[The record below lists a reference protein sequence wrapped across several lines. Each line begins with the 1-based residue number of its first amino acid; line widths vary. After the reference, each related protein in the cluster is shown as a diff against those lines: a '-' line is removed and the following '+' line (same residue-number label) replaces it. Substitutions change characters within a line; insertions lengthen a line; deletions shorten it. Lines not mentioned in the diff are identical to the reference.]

1 MLTRRSLLGSTA
13 TLGGSAAL
21 AAGCSSLGVPLSPP
35 GAPPNAEVKLAAYT
49 RSIYLVLP
57 YGNYTDHDEAE
68 VRFERA
74 RMELDE
80 DEANAYGPKRGGYSL
95 DLRFVNDFYPPY
107 VEPKTE
113 EEAEALEAARLESIA
128 AVLDD
133 LDADLVT
140 VWPEEARHWGE
151 NGLLL
156 PLDRFSGAGESEL
169 NQEFFPTV
177 LNQYRRDGAL
187 YALPVDAQPLM
198 LFYDERYLTHKG
210 VPAPDSNWDWDELVR
225 QAVALTTTKQDGTVA
240 RWGLIAHGQR
250 VFWALWQN
258 EASLVDLDTQQCRL
272 QAPAATEALQFVHD
286 LLHKHSVSPLA
297 EMRDLWDYLRRTPP
311 AMLYDYPP
319 MILNQRDNFRMAAL
333 PRGKVSATPVRT
345 SLGIGIAARTQ
356 RTEAAFMALKGFN
369 RVMQAHVAIPAGREA
384 AARLADIR
392 PDIAPEEVLAV
403 QLSLEHGREY
413 PQHGL
418 PLSIMW
424 EISQSL
430 GRGDDVPTI
439 VNQACSIA
447 HEY

>member
-13 TLGGSAAL
+13 VLGGAAAL
-21 AAGCSSLGVPLSPP
+21 AAGCSSLGIPLSPP
-35 GAPPNAEVKLAAYT
+35 STSQGNVIKVAASP
-49 RSIYLVLP
+49 RSVYLVLP
-57 YGNYTDHDEAE
+57 YGNYTDDDEAE

-74 RMELDE
+74 RVALEE
-80 DEANAYGPKRGGYSL
+80 DETNAYGPKRGGYSL

-113 EEAEALEAARLESIA
+113 EETEAFIAARLESVA
-128 AVLDD
+128 TVLDD

-177 LNQYRRDGAL
+177 VNQYRRDGAL
-187 YALPVDAQPLM
+187 YALPVDAMPQM
-198 LFYDERYLTHKG
+198 LFYDPRYFAAHG
-210 VPAPDSNWDWDELVR
+210 VAPPYANWHWDDLVR
-225 QAVALTTTKQDGTVA
+225 HATTLTNFRQDGSVA
-240 RWGLIAHGQR
+240 RWGLIAHANG
-250 VFWALWQN
+250 VAWALWQSG
-258 EASLVDLDTQQCRL
+258 ASLVDLDTGQCRL
-272 QAPAATEALQFVHD
+272 QEPAALEALQFVHD
-286 LLHKHSVSPLA
+286 LLHKHRVSPLA
-297 EMRDLWDYLRRTPP
+297 EMRDLWDYHRRTPP
-311 AMLYDYPP
+311 AMFYDFPP
-319 MILNQRDNFRMAAL
+319 IVHNKRNDFRMAAL

-356 RTEAAFMALKGFN
+356 NTEAAFMALRGFN
-369 RVMQAHVAIPAGREA
+369 RAMQQNVAIPAGREA
-384 AARLADIR
+384 VARLADIR
-392 PDIAPEEVLAV
+392 PDISPEEVAAV
-403 QLSLEHGREY
+403 QHSLEHGREW

-418 PLSIMW
+418 PLTIMY
-424 EISQSL
+424 ELAQGL

-439 VNQACSIA
+439 VNQACTIA

>member
-13 TLGGSAAL
+13 TVGGSAAL

-35 GAPPNAEVKLAAYT
+35 GAPASRDLNVAAFT
-49 RSIYLVLP
+49 RSINLAMP
-57 YGNYTDHDEAE
+57 YGNYTDEHDNED
-68 VRFERA
+68 RFEQA
-74 RMELDE
+74 LAALEADE
-80 DEANAYGPKRGGYSL
+80 DNAFGPRRGEYSL
-95 DLRFVNDFYPPY
+95 SLRFVEDFTPQL
-107 VEPKTE
+107 EQPKTV
-113 EEAEALEAARLESIA
+113 EEARANEEAALAAIAETLDALE
-128 AVLDD
+128 
-133 LDADLVT
+133 ADLVT
-140 VWPEEARHWGE
+140 LWPEEARWWGE

-169 NQEFFPTV
+169 NQEFFPAV

-225 QAVALTTTKQDGTVA
+225 QAVALTTAKQDGTVA

-258 EASLVDLDTQQCRL
+258 EATIVDMDTGQCRL
-272 QAPAATEALQFVHD
+272 QTPAATEALQFVHD
-286 LLHKHSVSPLA
+286 LLHKHRVSPLA
-297 EMRDLWDYLRRTPP
+297 EMQDLWDYLRRTPP

-319 MILNQRDNFRMAAL
+319 MIHNQRDSFRMAAL

-369 RVMQAHVAIPAGREA
+369 RAMQAHVAIPAGREA

-403 QLSLEHGREY
+403 QHSLEHGREY

-424 EISQSL
+424 EITQSL

>member
-13 TLGGSAAL
+13 VLGGAAAL
-21 AAGCSSLGVPLSPP
+21 ATGCSSLGIPLSPP
-35 GAPPNAEVKLAAYT
+35 STPQGNVIKVAASP

-57 YGNYTDHDEAE
+57 YGNYTDDDEAE

-74 RMELDE
+74 RMALEE
-80 DEANAYGPKRGGYSL
+80 DETNAYGPKRGGYSL
-95 DLRFVNDFYPPY
+95 DLRLVNDFYPPY

-113 EEAEALEAARLESIA
+113 EETEAFIAARLESVA
-128 AVLDD
+128 TVLDD

-177 LNQYRRDGAL
+177 VSQFRRDGAL
-187 YALPVDAQPLM
+187 YALPVDAMPQM
-198 LFYDERYLTHKG
+198 LFYDEGFLNRQG
-210 VPAPDSNWDWDELVR
+210 VPPPDSNWSWDDLAR
-225 QAVALTTTKQDGTVA
+225 SAATLTSSKQDGTVS
-240 RWGLIAHGQR
+240 RWGLIAHGHGIS
-250 VFWALWQN
+250 WALWQN
-258 EASLVDLDTQQCRL
+258 KANIVNSDTAQCRL
-272 QAPAATEALQFVHD
+272 QEPAAVAALQFVHD
-286 LLHKHSVSPLA
+286 LLHKHRVSPLA
-297 EMRDLWDYLRRTPP
+297 EMRDLWDYHWRTPP
-311 AMLYDYPP
+311 AMFYDFPP
-319 MILNQRDNFRMAAL
+319 IVHNQRNDFRMAAL

-345 SLGIGIAARTQ
+345 RLGIGIAARTQ

-369 RVMQAHVAIPAGREA
+369 RAMQAHVAIPAGREA
-384 AARLADIR
+384 VARLADLR
-392 PDIAPEEVLAV
+392 PDISPEEVTAV
-403 QLSLEHGREY
+403 QHSLEHGREW

-418 PLSIMW
+418 PLTILY
-424 EISQSL
+424 ELAQGL
-430 GRGDDVPTI
+430 GRGEDVPTI

>member
-13 TLGGSAAL
+13 VLGGSTAL
-21 AAGCSSLGVPLSPP
+21 AAGCSSLGLPLSPL
-35 GAPPNAEVKLAAYT
+35 GAPQDGEIKVAANP

-57 YGNYTDHDEAE
+57 YGNYTDRDEAE

-74 RMELDE
+74 RLALEE
-80 DEANAYGPKRGGYSL
+80 DESNAYGPKRGGYSL
-95 DLRFVNDFYPPY
+95 ALQFVDDFYPPY

-113 EEAEALEAARLESIA
+113 EEAEAAEAARLESVA
-128 AVLDD
+128 AVLDN

-169 NQEFFPTV
+169 NREFFPTV

-187 YALPVDAQPLM
+187 YALPVDAMPLM
-198 LFYDERYLTHKG
+198 LFYDERYLASQG
-210 VPAPDSNWDWDELVR
+210 VPPPEPSWHWDDLVR
-225 QAVALTTTKQDGTVA
+225 NATTLTTSRQDGAVA
-240 RWGLIAHGQR
+240 RWGLIAHGQG
-250 VFWALWQN
+250 VSWALWQN
-258 EASLVDLDTQQCRL
+258 EATIVDMDTGQCRL
-272 QAPAATEALQFVHD
+272 TEPATWEALQFVHD
-286 LLHKHSVSPLA
+286 LLHTHRVSPLA
-297 EMRDLWDYLRRTPP
+297 ELRDLWDYLRRTPP
-311 AMLYDYPP
+311 AMFYDYPP
-319 MILNQRDNFRMAAL
+319 IVHNQRDSFRMAAL
-333 PRGKVSATPVRT
+333 PQGRVSATPVRT

-356 RTEAAFMALKGFN
+356 KTEAAFMALKGFN
-369 RVMQAHVAIPAGREA
+369 RAMQRQVAIPAGREA

-392 PDIAPEEVLAV
+392 PDISPEEVAAV
-403 QLSLEHGREY
+403 QHSLEHGREY

-418 PLSIMW
+418 PLQIMW
-424 EISQSL
+424 EITQGL
-430 GRGDDVPTI
+430 GRGDDVAAI